1 MSRHIPDAIAGFF
14 GYVSERIVQHRI
26 EDARNKAS
34 AKAERSG
41 YARGRRQGM
50 IEGAAQ
56 FGRSVQEEVKRRAGE
71 IEAER
76 NGYKAQWEQAE
87 RRLKA
92 ANARL
97 EDRGEM
103 PVTSFIY

>member
-14 GYVSERIVQHRI
+14 GYVSTREA
-26 EDARNKAS
+26 ARQVTFAHADGMSQGLVTGAREGNAAGRAQAFRS
-34 AKAERSG
+34 PEFALAVAAK
-41 YARGRRQGM
+41 
-50 IEGAAQ
+50 
-56 FGRSVQEEVKRRAGE
+56 AGE

-87 RRLKA
+87 KRLKV

-97 EDRGEM
+97 QRADKM
-103 PVTSFIY
+103 PVTSFV